1 MLVTALLALLAAFI
15 CYFVQWTFGQP
26 MIDQPLGVGLVA
38 GIIFGDV
45 TTGIIIGAAMQ
56 AIFIGSVNVGGAT
69 SAEPVTGTVMAVC
82 FVTKMGMAQ
91 GAALTLA
98 VAVAIVANIFYSL
111 IFNVLMSFWAPL
123 IDRAA
128 ASGDGKKV
136 ALCHFSGAVV
146 MNLGFVIPTF
156 LGVLWGAEPVA
167 NLVNVIPA
175 TVTAG
180 FNAAAALLPAVGMA
194 LLLRMLW
201 DNKTAIYFLL
211 GFVLFSYLG
220 MPMIAVAAVGA
231 VIVVITGLRD
241 VQELGMMN
249 QIKALREGGIATAGV
264 TTSHEELEEE
274 DFFA

>member
-1 MLVTALLALLAAFI
+1 MVGTALLALLAAFI

-26 MIDQPLGVGLVA
+26 MLDQPLGVGLVA
-38 GIIFGDV
+38 GILFGDV
-45 TTGIIIGAAMQ
+45 TTGIIIGAALQ

-69 SAEPVTGTVMAVC
+69 SAEPVSGTVMAVC
-82 FVTKMGMAQ
+82 FVTTMGMEQ
-91 GAALTLA
+91 GPAITLA
-98 VAVAIVANIFYSL
+98 VAVAIVANIWYSL
-111 IFNVLMSFWAPL
+111 VFNVLMSFWAPL

-128 ASGDGKKV
+128 AQGTGKAV
-136 ALCHFSGAVV
+136 FACHFGGAVV
-146 MNLGFVIPTF
+146 MNLAFTLPVF

-167 NLVNVIPA
+167 NLVNVIPS

-180 FNAAAALLPAVGMA
+180 FNAAAGLLPAVGMS

-201 DNKTAIYFLL
+201 DNKIAIWFLL

-231 VIVVITGLRD
+231 VIVVVTGLRD
-241 VQELGMMN
+241 IKELDLAN
-249 QIKALREGGIATAGV
+249 QIKALREGGATGGAGV
-264 TTSHEELEEE
+264 SKAELEEE

>member
-1 MLVTALLALLAAFI
+1 MLGTALLALLAAFI

-38 GIIFGDV
+38 GLLFGDV
-45 TTGIIIGAAMQ
+45 ATGIIIGAALQ
-56 AIFIGSVNVGGAT
+56 AVFIGSVNVGGAT
-69 SAEPVTGTVMAVC
+69 SAEPVSGTVMAVC
-82 FVTKMGMAQ
+82 FVTRMGMDQ
-91 GAALTLA
+91 GAAITLA

-111 IFNVLMSFWAPL
+111 VFNVLMSFWAPV
-123 IDRAA
+123 IDWAA
-128 ASGDGKKV
+128 ASGDGSKV
-136 ALCHFSGAVV
+136 ALCHFGGAVV
-146 MNLGFVIPTF
+146 MNLAFTIPTF

-167 NLVNVIPA
+167 NLVNVIPP

-180 FNAAAALLPAVGMA
+180 FNAAASLLPAVGMA

-231 VIVVITGLRD
+231 VIVVVTGLRD
-241 VQELGMMN
+241 IQELDMKN
-249 QIKALREGGIATAGV
+249 QIRSLREGGAATGSV
-264 TTSHEELEEE
+264 ISKGEIEEE
-274 DFFA
+274 EFFS